1 MKIRQLSIP
10 LPAPVI
16 ALFGTLL
23 LLAMMWS
30 THAAAGDC
38 PDLLRHSFPSLQK
51 NQPQDLCQYQGKVIL
66 VVNTAS
72 FCGYTNQYGGLE
84 ALNRK
89 YREQGLVVLGF
100 PSNDF
105 GGQEPGNSK
114 QIADFCRLTYSV
126 EFPML
131 AKSHVVGEQRNAFYA
146 ELERRTS
153 KKPSWNF
160 HKYLIDH
167 TGTRVMSF
175 ESAVAP
181 DDKRLLK
188 SLHELLD
195 ARKKTIRMI

>member
-1 MKIRQLSIP
+1 MLSR
-10 LPAPVI
+10 AQRS
-16 ALFGTLL
+16 LL
-23 LLAMMWS
+23 LVSVLLIGLALSAQGW
-30 THAAAGDC
+30 AGDC
-38 PDLLRHSFPSLQK
+38 PDLLNHSFPGLKTGERQ
-51 NQPQDLCQYQGKVIL
+51 NLCQFRGKVIL

-72 FCGYTNQYGGLE
+72 YCGYTNQYGGLE
-84 ALNRK
+84 KLNRK
-89 YREQGLVVLGF
+89 YMESGLVVLGF

-146 ELERRTS
+146 ELERRTG